1 MSTMSFTTWLQDELT
16 YAKQALLASYVKRDQ
31 LLYQESPALHT
42 EYLQQFGT
50 LEETVLKSELTTRL
64 LERKIDLIQ
73 IAINQQ
79 KTINL
84 EAIEKQ
90 LQIEKQQL
98 LQELEATSTLATT
111 TPNLSEPERQE
122 LQSKYRAIVQDYHPQ
137 VHTGLNQTL
146 KALYEQAQEA
156 YKNQN
161 IEALNLVYDMLYDSV
176 DMHLSL
182 VKYEA
187 NTTTPMDITADYTL
201 TAQVYKVFT
210 QTTTDVMLL
219 QASQRITEQQ
229 NQVNSE
235 ITHILHSFPFTAR
248 ETLQNPEKTKAYL
261 TELGTR
267 QYVSEEAQKANTVK
281 IQKLLKE
288 YNHGK

>member
-1 MSTMSFTTWLQDELT
+1 MSFTTWLQDELA
-16 YAKQALLASYVKRDQ
+16 YAKQTLLALYVKRDQ
-31 LLYQESPALHT
+31 LLYQESPALQT

-84 EAIEKQ
+84 EALEKQ

-98 LQELEATSTLATT
+98 IQELDATTSLATA
-111 TPNLSEPERQE
+111 TPKLSEPEQQE

-161 IEALNLVYDMLYDSV
+161 IEALNLVYDMLYNSV
-176 DMHLSL
+176 DMHLSF

-187 NTTTPMDITADYTL
+187 DTTTPMNITADYTL
-201 TAQVYKVFT
+201 TAQVYKAFT

-219 QASQRITEQQ
+219 QAIQRITEQQ

-248 ETLQNPEKTKAYL
+248 ETLQSPEKANSYL
-261 TELGTR
+261 TELNTR

-281 IQKLLKE
+281 IQKMLKE
-288 YNHGK
+288 YNHGR